1 MEPISTPRVSCRQ
14 LDTFVGK
21 NVLVVG
27 QVIQLRGETA
37 LLETEGQVT
46 CLLNREAHL
55 TPGNFAQVIGKVNP
69 DLSVKVLNSLD
80 LGSNVDA
87 NGVQSVVD
95 ITHRYPHLFI
105 FQG

>member
-1 MEPISTPRVSCRQ
+1 MEPISTPRVSSRQ

-27 QVIQLRGETA
+27 NVIQLRGEVA
-37 LLETEGQVT
+37 LLETDGQVT

-69 DLSVKVLNSLD
+69 DLSVKVLSSLD
-80 LGSNVDA
+80 LGANVDA
-87 NGVQSVVD
+87 NSVQSVIDV
-95 ITHRYPHLFI
+95 THQYPNLFI